1 MGSNIENGAI
11 FQELPDKSQSSGKNQ
26 ENIIV
31 GNWEKGE
38 WKTKKNFGNYWSRL
52 ASVLSITRV
61 GRARSYHSLPMTT
74 HWSEPEK

>member
-38 WKTKKNFGNYWSRL
+38 
-52 ASVLSITRV
+52 
-61 GRARSYHSLPMTT
+61 
-74 HWSEPEK
+74 

>member
-1 MGSNIENGAI
+1 MGSNIENRAI

-38 WKTKKNFGNYWSRL
+38 
-52 ASVLSITRV
+52 
-61 GRARSYHSLPMTT
+61 
-74 HWSEPEK
+74 